1 MEISSVRH
9 FVFCL
14 FADNAFLLLIPQ
26 KLFYLELIHK
36 YFPNLSDNQYAQF
49 EQIGQLY
56 REWNAKINVISRK
69 DIDNLYLH
77 HILHSLVIAKF
88 ISFKDGTEVL
98 DLGTGGGFPAVPLAI
113 FFPAVHFTAVDGTRK
128 KITVVQEVKDA
139 AGIENLTALHVRAEE
154 HKKKY
159 EFVVTRAVA
168 KIGKLKEWTT
178 NLIDPD
184 NQRHALPNG
193 IIALKG
199 GRIRDET
206 NELTKKDYYES
217 YPLVKFINE
226 PYFEEK
232 YILYLQR

>member
-1 MEISSVRH
+1 
-9 FVFCL
+9 
-14 FADNAFLLLIPQ
+14 
-26 KLFYLELIHK
+26 LELIHK
-36 YFPNLSDNQYAQF
+36 YFPNLTDLQYAQF
-49 EQIGQLY
+49 EQLGELY
-56 REWNAKINVISRK
+56 REWNDKINVISRK

-77 HILHSLVIAKF
+77 HVLHSMVIAKF
-88 ISFKDGTEVL
+88 IDFKDNTKVL

-113 FFPAVHFTAVDGTRK
+113 LFPNVKFTAIDGTRK
-128 KITVVQEVKDA
+128 KITVVNAVKEA
-139 AGIENLTALHVRAEE
+139 ARIDNLTAFQARAEE
-154 HKKKY
+154 HRSSY

-168 KIGKLKEWTT
+168 KIAKLKEWTT
-178 NLIDPD
+178 HLIDPE

-199 GRIRDET
+199 GRVKDET
-206 NELTKKDYYES
+206 QELSKKDYYET